1 MSQFRDTELAAAP
14 VPQRFPA
21 RLRVARRCDFQ
32 RAFMHG
38 RRASDGVLRVWV
50 AANGLDHPR
59 LGISVGKKHG
69 NAVRRNRLKRVAREA
84 FRLSLEEFPRG
95 VDIICMPRWD
105 VELTCTDCVRSMKRL
120 VSKAAERALGCNF
133 AGSA

>member
-1 MSQFRDTELAAAP
+1 MP
-14 VPQRFPA
+14 HRFPA

-32 RAFMHG
+32 RAFMRG
-38 RRASDGVLRVWV
+38 ERASDAVLRVWV
-50 AANGLDHPR
+50 TDNGLDHPR

-95 VDIICMPRWD
+95 VDIICMPRWN
-105 VELTCTDCVRSMKRL
+105 VELTCADCVRSMTRL
-120 VSKAAERALGCNF
+120 VSKAAERALESNF
-133 AGSA
+133 DGSA